1 MPSKLWISKIQI
13 KKLLQ
18 VIQSHGWFAT
28 SLLVSRRIKQKLINK
43 RNNHRARYQPAIV
56 NLETAVKEIETWSK
70 RPLISV
76 ILLTTKST
84 NQAEVSSSTTSLADQ
99 VYSDW
104 ELFIVS
110 DQTSDPDTLIK
121 ALTQGKPDLTDRVKS
136 YVTSLDDRYDF
147 DINSVLEQINGDY
160 FCLINSGDTLS
171 KEALY
176 QIAHHIHT
184 HPESDVIYSD
194 EDYLELGSARV
205 HPSAVTLTLN
215 PFTKGRE
222 TLRADSPSPLERMG
236 WGMRAQLR
244 KSGMHSSDR
253 IQPILKP
260 DWSPDYFYSYP
271 YLGNLS
277 VFRTT
282 LVRDIG
288 GFHREYGRAQV
299 YDLVLRLI
307 EHTTKIHHI
316 PHCLYRRAQ
325 SPAIIDSMSS
335 QTTVLSQQQQALAA
349 MLTRSGYPGVVE
361 TAETPGVWRVRRHL
375 LTHPLVSIVIP
386 SAGKMVETDEGLNC
400 LLETCIDSVQQKSH
414 YRHFEIV
421 VVDGYDIPEAVL
433 SRLKP
438 KIQLV
443 RDNHP
448 FNYSRRINLGV
459 AKAQGD
465 VIILLNDDT
474 AVLSPDWIESMLELA
489 QQEEIGA
496 VGARLLFPDGK
507 IQHTG
512 VVILQDPLRYLSPTH
527 VFYGYDDNHPG
538 YGFSNVANYN
548 YLAVTGAC
556 LMMRKQV
563 FEALG
568 GLPEDFPLNYNDV
581 DLCLKAHQAG
591 YRNVVTPYARLS
603 HYGSASRPNRK
614 VALGEKQHFSQIWG
628 AYWAKLGHDPYYN
641 PNFGSGSANFG
652 VKDRQS

>member
-1 MPSKLWISKIQI
+1 MAYRKQI
-13 KKLLQ
+13 IKFLKVAQ
-18 VIQSHGWFAT
+18 EHGWTAA
-28 SLLVSRRIKQKLINK
+28 SQLLLRSIKQRLWHKWGDRGLLPQASTI
-43 RNNHRARYQPAIV
+43 HLRAA
-56 NLETAVKEIETWSK
+56 AKEIKRWSK
-70 RPLISV
+70 KPIISIILSATDHPNEELIE
-76 ILLTTKST
+76 TTVNSIK
-84 NQAEVSSSTTSLADQ
+84 DQ
-99 VYSDW
+99 IYPDW
-104 ELFIVS
+104 ELHIVS
-110 DQTSDPDTLIK
+110 SYRSNSDALSDKQLDSEKK
-121 ALTQGKPDLTDRVKS
+121 AGSRVNYHIS
-136 YVTSLDDRYDF
+136 GLDDHSAS
-147 DINSVLEQINGDY
+147 DINSVLERINGDY
-160 FCLINSGDTLS
+160 FCLIDPGDTLS
-171 KEALY
+171 RETFY
-176 QIAHHIHT
+176 QVISHIRA
-184 HPESDVIYSD
+184 HPESDILYSD
-194 EDYLELGSARV
+194 EEY
-205 HPSAVTLTLN
+205 
-215 PFTKGRE
+215 RE
-222 TLRADSPSPLERMG
+222 E
-236 WGMRAQLR
+236 
-244 KSGMHSSDR
+244 SSDR

-282 LVRDIG
+282 LVQEIG
-288 GFHREYGRAQV
+288 EFHREHGPTQV

-325 SPAIIDSMSS
+325 SPGIIDSMSP

-349 MLTRSGYPGVVE
+349 MLKRSGYPGVVE
-361 TAETPGVWRVRRHL
+361 TTETPGVWRVRRHL

-386 SAGKMVETDEGLNC
+386 SAGKMVETDEGLSC

-414 YRHFEIV
+414 YRHFEII

-512 VVILQDPLRYLSPTH
+512 VVILQDPLGYLSPTH

-614 VALGEKQHFSQIWG
+614 VALEEKQHFSQIWG

>member
-1 MPSKLWISKIQI
+1 MPSKIWICKTQI

-18 VIQSHGWFAT
+18 VTQHHGWVAAL
-28 SLLVSRRIKQKLINK
+28 LLVSRSIRQKLLNK
-43 RNNHRARYQPAIV
+43 GNDPRALYQASAI
-56 NLETAVKEIETWSK
+56 NLEAAAKEIKTWNQK
-70 RPLISV
+70 PIISV
-76 ILLTTKST
+76 ILPAANLTHKD
-84 NQAEVSSSTTSLADQ
+84 QIGTTVNSLVEQ

-110 DQTSDPDTLIK
+110 DHSSDSETLIK
-121 ALTQGKPDLTDRVKS
+121 ALTQANTEIADRVNGH
-136 YVTSLDDRYDF
+136 VTSLDDQYGF
-147 DINSVLEQINGDY
+147 DINSVFKQVNGDY
-160 FCLINSGDTLS
+160 FCLINPGDTL
-171 KEALY
+171 ARDAFY
-176 QIAHHIHT
+176 QITKHIYT
-184 HPESDVIYSD
+184 HPDADVIYSD
-194 EDYLELGSARV
+194 EDYLELG
-205 HPSAVTLTLN
+205 
-215 PFTKGRE
+215 
-222 TLRADSPSPLERMG
+222 
-236 WGMRAQLR
+236 
-244 KSGMHSSDR
+244 SDR

-271 YLGNLS
+271 YVGNLS

-282 LVRDIG
+282 LVREIG
-288 GFHREYGRAQV
+288 GFHKEHGLAQV

-316 PHCLYRRAQ
+316 LHCLYRRAQ
-325 SPAIIDSMSS
+325 SPATIDSMSP
-335 QTTVLSQQQQALAA
+335 QTPVLSQQQQALAA
-349 MLTRSGYPGVVE
+349 MLTRTAYPGVVE

-386 SAGKMVETDEGLNC
+386 SAGKIVETETGPRC
-400 LLETCIDSVQQKSH
+400 LLEACIDSIEQKSQ

-421 VVDGYDIPEAVL
+421 MVDGYDIPEDVL

-443 RDNHP
+443 RDNQP

-459 AKAQGD
+459 SKAQGD

-496 VGARLLFPDGK
+496 VGARLLFPDGT

-512 VVILQDPLRYLSPTH
+512 VVILQNSLGYLSPTH
-527 VFYGYDDNHPG
+527 VFYGYNDNHKG
-538 YGFSNVANYN
+538 YGFSNISHYN

-603 HYGSASRPNRK
+603 HYGSASRPDRK
-614 VALGEKQHFSQIWG
+614 VALEEKQHFSQTWRS
-628 AYWAKLGHDPYYN
+628 YWTKLGHDPYYN
-641 PNFGSGSANFG
+641 PNFGLGAANFG
-652 VKDRQS
+652 FKEKNS

>member
-1 MPSKLWISKIQI
+1 MAYRKQI
-13 KKLLQ
+13 IKFLKVAQ
-18 VIQSHGWFAT
+18 EHGWTAAPQI
-28 SLLVSRRIKQKLINK
+28 LLRNIKQRLWHKWGDRRLLPQASTI
-43 RNNHRARYQPAIV
+43 HLRAA
-56 NLETAVKEIETWSK
+56 AKEIKRWSK
-70 RPLISV
+70 KPTISV
-76 ILLTTKST
+76 ILSTIDHSNEELIDTTVNSIK
-84 NQAEVSSSTTSLADQ
+84 DQ
-99 VYSDW
+99 IYPDW
-104 ELFIVS
+104 ELHIVGSHRLNSNALS
-110 DQTSDPDTLIK
+110 DKRLNSAKK
-121 ALTQGKPDLTDRVKS
+121 ADSRVNYHIS
-136 YVTSLDDRYDF
+136 GLDDHSVS
-147 DINSVLEQINGDY
+147 DINSVLERIDGDY
-160 FCLINSGDTLS
+160 FCLVSPGDTLS
-171 KEALY
+171 RETFY
-176 QIAHHIHT
+176 QVVSHIRA
-184 HPESDVIYSD
+184 HPESDILYSD
-194 EDYLELGSARV
+194 EEY
-205 HPSAVTLTLN
+205 
-215 PFTKGRE
+215 RE
-222 TLRADSPSPLERMG
+222 E
-236 WGMRAQLR
+236 
-244 KSGMHSSDR
+244 SSNR
-253 IQPILKP
+253 IQPLLKP

-288 GFHREYGRAQV
+288 GFHREHGLAQV

-325 SPAIIDSMSS
+325 FPAIIGSTSS
-335 QTTVLSQQQQALAA
+335 QTTVLSQQQQTLAA
-349 MLTRSGYPGVVE
+349 MLTRSAYPGVVE

-375 LTHPLVSIVIP
+375 LSHPLVSIVIP

-400 LLETCIDSVQQKSH
+400 LLETCIDSIQQKSH
-414 YRHFEIV
+414 YRHFEII
-421 VVDGYDIPEAVL
+421 VVDGHDISEAVL
-433 SRLKP
+433 SRLTL

-459 AKAQGD
+459 AKAQGE

-474 AVLSPDWIESMLELA
+474 EVLSPDWIESMLELA

-512 VVILQDPLRYLSPTH
+512 VVILQDSLGYLSPTH
-527 VFYGYDDNHPG
+527 VLYGYDDNHPG

-641 PNFGSGSANFG
+641 PNFSSGSANFG
-652 VKDRQS
+652 VKGKQS